1 MLFPFY
7 VPSPH
12 RRAEVISNTLSVGV
26 ATRAIAGES
35 MVDEIFRVYAVQF
48 QPFHPD
54 VSHYVQ
60 AVRLVILEYVAVE
73 FHPCLAVIDHVFAV

>member
-1 MLFPFY
+1 MFPFY
-7 VPSPH
+7 VPSPNW
-12 RRAEVISNTLSVGV
+12 RAEVISNTLSVGV
-26 ATRAIAGES
+26 APGAITGEP

-48 QPFHPD
+48 KTFHPD
-54 VSHYVQ
+54 VTRYVQ